1 MLAVLKVRTSVLVG
15 ALACAAL
22 ACAAQGADSG
32 ATAPT
37 FVPVAR
43 SAQVILEATRAPAPL
58 TLRARRASGPLP
70 LAVSALTL
78 SIDGR
83 SVSATAHGD
92 GTWSASWPA
101 GAAAGAGRFE
111 VVLAHDGI
119 RELLSG
125 TLPSAAAGP
134 NSAAGE
140 GLLGNHKQMAWWIL
154 NIAIVLI
161 AVIAISRRMS

>member
-1 MLAVLKVRTSVLVG
+1 MLAVLKVRTSVIVG
-15 ALACAAL
+15 ALACAL
-22 ACAAQGADSG
+22 FACTAPAADSG
-32 ATAPT
+32 ATVPA

-43 SAQVILEATRAPAPL
+43 SALVILEATRAPALL

-78 SIDGR
+78 SVDGH

-92 GTWSASWPA
+92 GTWTASWPA
-101 GAAAGAGRFE
+101 GAAAGEGKFE
-111 VVLAHDGI
+111 AVLAHDGI

-125 TLPSAAAGP
+125 TLPAGAAAPSSTG
-134 NSAAGE
+134 AE